1 MAEDDYESHDESS
14 DMAEDIVAAV
24 ESDDEDED
32 AMTESE
38 RLVERDK
45 ETVRIRKARELKKQ
59 LRKRELGLISFR
71 WPALILILAGAL
83 AVWSEFLV
91 VMVHPPEI
99 QGLSTFFG
107 TFLLFGGIFYL
118 FPLIA
123 GVGFVLC
130 GIWAYKNP
138 KATLVSLIPAVI
150 IVMASM
156 TVYFLVTFA
165 VTADPSLEGQVYA
178 TGTPMTMLITGILSV
193 LSIFMREKE

>member
-1 MAEDDYESHDESS
+1 
-14 DMAEDIVAAV
+14 
-24 ESDDEDED
+24 
-32 AMTESE
+32 
-38 RLVERDK
+38 
-45 ETVRIRKARELKKQ
+45 
-59 LRKRELGLISFR
+59 
-71 WPALILILAGAL
+71 
-83 AVWSEFLV
+83 
-91 VMVHPPEI
+91 
-99 QGLSTFFG
+99 
-107 TFLLFGGIFYL
+107 L